1 MFLKSSIK
9 LTQNL
14 PSVYI
19 HRSHSSVIIS
29 VYSTSTSLFF
39 PRVQMY
45 SSVEAWLDSLGLAR
59 YANIFKD
66 KGIIKLYQVPS
77 ITEEV

>member
-1 MFLKSSIK
+1 
-9 LTQNL
+9 
-14 PSVYI
+14 
-19 HRSHSSVIIS
+19 
-29 VYSTSTSLFF
+29 
-39 PRVQMY
+39 MY
-45 SSVEAWLDSLGLAR
+45 PSVEAWLDSLGLAR